1 MQTRPVSHPFRW
13 MSTVAIVAA
22 AIVALASTAQVDS
35 TDSLFVLSVPVLFI
49 GMAGGVWSVWR
60 PMLEA

>member
-1 MQTRPVSHPFRW
+1 V
-13 MSTVAIVAA
+13 VAA

-35 TDSLFVLSVPVLFI
+35 TDSLFALSVPVLFI
-49 GMAGGVWSVWR
+49 GMVGGVWSVWR